1 MHSSNMSKVALV
13 TGGARRIGAQI
24 VQNLHQAGYR
34 VIIHY
39 HHSAEEAY
47 ALKNQLNQQRPHSAE
62 VLFADLNQIEAIPQI
77 IQSAA
82 AIWQK
87 LDVLINN
94 ASSFFPT
101 SMGSTTDEQWEDL
114 INTNLKAPFFLAQA
128 AYPML
133 SARQGSIIN
142 IADVHGIRPLKGH
155 PVYSIAKAGLLMLT
169 QSLAQELAPRV
180 RVNAIAPGATLLPAS
195 YPPELGEHL
204 TEKTLLK
211 RFVDA
216 QEIGEAV
223 LFFLKQTSIT
233 GQTLNIDCGRSV
245 RQ

>member
-1 MHSSNMSKVALV
+1 MEQKVALV

-24 VQNLHQAGYR
+24 VQSLHHAGYR

-39 HHSAEEAY
+39 HHSAAEAY
-47 ALKNQLNQQRPHSAE
+47 ALKAQLNQQRPHSAE
-62 VLFADLNQIEAIPQI
+62 VLLADLNQVKAIPQI

-101 SMGSTTDEQWEDL
+101 SVGSTTDDQWEDL
-114 INTNLKAPFFLAQA
+114 MNTNLKAPFFLAQA
-128 AYPML
+128 AFPML
-133 SARQGSIIN
+133 SEEQQGNIIN
-142 IADVHGIRPLKGH
+142 IADIQGIRPLKGH
-155 PVYSIAKAGLLMLT
+155 AVYSVAKAGLLMLT
-169 QSLAQELAPRV
+169 QALAQELAPLV
-180 RVNAIAPGATLLPAS
+180 RVNAIAPGPTLLPEA
-195 YPPELGEHL
+195 YPPEWEARLKA
-204 TEKTLLK
+204 KTLLN
-211 RFVDA
+211 RFVDTR
-216 QEIGEAV
+216 EIGEAV